1 MYLGVI
7 WLIKH
12 FPGTIPTL
20 EPALHI
26 GLILTPKIAIFWT
39 PPAPDRYLERAKM
52 APRHHPTCV
61 TSVWVRS
68 VPKVNIT
75 VVLTAKRVTKKAK
88 K

>member
-1 MYLGVI
+1 MHWSVI

-12 FPGTIPTL
+12 FPGPIPTL